1 MLQLKLNREI
11 TPFDA
16 RYRKLFFHGSKSP
29 DFLSSV
35 FDPRVSSGG
44 SSFLGVVFNSE
55 LIIIFFFQ
63 LFQCSATLTAGRCVD
78 SLKITEMNSTG
89 L

>member
-55 LIIIFFFQ
+55 LII
-63 LFQCSATLTAGRCVD
+63 
-78 SLKITEMNSTG
+78 
-89 L
+89 